1 MILAIS
7 GSQSKT
13 MMHSKDEESKIHSE
27 EKKPNLTK
35 LVKMLVLPEKD
46 IKSLIT
52 LTFEMS
58 KYLSKDMEEKKK
70 DPEMNF

>member
-1 MILAIS
+1 
-7 GSQSKT
+7 

-70 DPEMNF
+70 RTQR